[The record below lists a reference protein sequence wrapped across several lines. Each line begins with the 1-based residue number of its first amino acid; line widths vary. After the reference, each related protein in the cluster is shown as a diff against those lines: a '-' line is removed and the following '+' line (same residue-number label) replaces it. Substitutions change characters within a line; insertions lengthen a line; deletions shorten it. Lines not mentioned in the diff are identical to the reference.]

1 MKKSFIALTLIAAVL
16 LSGCSKEK
24 GGMACS
30 WIEVD
35 GVKKEIC
42 IYDENKKN

>member
-1 MKKSFIALTLIAAVL
+1 MEQSRIVLALLAAVV
-16 LSGCSKEK
+16 LSGCGKEK
-24 GGMACS
+24 GGMACD
-30 WIEVD
+30 WIEIE